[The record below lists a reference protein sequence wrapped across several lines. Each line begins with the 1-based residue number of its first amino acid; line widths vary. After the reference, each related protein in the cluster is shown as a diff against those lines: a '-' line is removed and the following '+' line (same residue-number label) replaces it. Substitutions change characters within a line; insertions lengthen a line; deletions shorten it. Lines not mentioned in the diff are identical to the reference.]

1 MEAENKAKLKISSH
15 AAAFLKKEIPRD
27 EKIKAAMGNIPLE
40 SSDLIALLLY
50 LSRDRDPE
58 VRKLSIMSLKGLNE
72 GVLTSVCTE
81 PDAHPV
87 ILDVIARLHHEKA
100 SVAEQISLHC
110 NTGEK
115 TLAFLAEHHM
125 EKAQQLRSIEK
136 NELVDSLPSENEE
149 HEQDT
154 PLSSEEKD
162 EEIEENEEEKDEFR
176 SKFQIAQTLGVKDK
190 IKLALTGD
198 KEWRMLL
205 IKDNNKL
212 VSEAVLKNPRITEQ
226 EVLLICKSTV
236 KNDEIIRAICTNK
249 DWTKNSQIRKALIE
263 NPKTPL
269 HYSLSFLSYLGE
281 KDLSFLAKSKNISSV
296 IATQARRMLFNKKS
310 GK

>member
-1 MEAENKAKLKISSH
+1 MDAERKAKLNISPQ

-27 EKIKAAMGNIPLE
+27 EKVKAAMGKIPLE
-40 SSDLIALLLY
+40 PSDLIALLLY
-50 LSRDRDPE
+50 LSRDQDAE
-58 VRKLSIMSLKGLNE
+58 LRKLAIMSLKGLNE
-72 GVLTSVCTE
+72 DVLSSVCTE
-81 PDAHPV
+81 ADTHPV
-87 ILDVIARLHHEKA
+87 ILDVLARLHHEKA
-100 SVAEQISLHC
+100 TLAEQIAVHR
-110 NTGEK
+110 NTDEN
-115 TLAFLAEHHM
+115 TLSFLAEHEI
-125 EKAQQLRSIEK
+125 EKAQQLRGAAK
-136 NELVDSLPSENEE
+136 NEPNDSLTSENEE
-149 HEQDT
+149 SRQDT
-154 PLSSEEKD
+154 LLSSKEKEEKN
-162 EEIEENEEEKDEFR
+162 EEDEEEKDEFR
-176 SKFQIAQTLGVKDK
+176 SKFQIAQILGVKDK

-212 VSEAVLKNPRITEQ
+212 VSEAVIKNPRITEQ

-236 KNDEIIRAICTNK
+236 KNDEIIRTICTNK

-269 HYSLSFLSYLGE
+269 HYSLSFLSYVGE

-296 IATQARRMLFNKKS
+296 IATQARRILFNKKS